1 MKLFPTIIFSASLL
15 FGGMAVAQTEVDS
28 AAQIN
33 KSVAVTESKP
43 DTLVDLNKQLGGI
56 IDVTVAKGT
65 ILPEAIEITPA
76 GLIIL
81 KSEGL
86 LKADVYNFEV
96 KASSPENEVYIITVK
111 IRRDGEKLTTTIVS
125 DKIDMA
131 TGFRKEGKI
140 YVVVT
145 ISLVLFV
152 VLVTYLALLDRRLR
166 KLNAKLENQSLN

>member
-15 FGGMAVAQTEVDS
+15 FGGMAVAQTTADS
-28 AAQIN
+28 TVQPNEA
-33 KSVAVTESKP
+33 VAVAKSIP

-56 IDVTVAKGT
+56 MDVTVAKGT

-81 KSEGL
+81 KSEDL

-111 IRRDGEKLTTTIVS
+111 IRRDGEKLTTTIIS

-140 YVVVT
+140 YVVVA
-145 ISLVLFV
+145 ISLILFV
-152 VLVTYLALLDRRLR
+152 VLVTYLVLLDRRIR
-166 KLNAKLENQSLN
+166 KLNAKLENRS